1 MHNGIAPLCRT
12 TFFSCCPDSSL
23 GGTEQICVCGV
34 IDSKAECSLR
44 VVRAQMNN
52 SQRVIGVRYPQMLIA
67 LAEKASVDETRVQQQ
82 LVMIL

>member
-1 MHNGIAPLCRT
+1 M
-12 TFFSCCPDSSL
+12 
-23 GGTEQICVCGV
+23 CGV